1 MALERLCLRLATIM
15 IALFMIIAT
24 SPTIPTGDTPTRFL
38 SCVTRQHEVYVA
50 MSLGMIDK
58 HRWYKSS
65 CNGKPE
71 VMNFPPNAIATQAS
85 LAENVHARG
94 HAEFSGSNADFS
106 IVSAVMLLNRTGRVD
121 FSCA

>member
-1 MALERLCLRLATIM
+1 M
-15 IALFMIIAT
+15 IVLFMILAT

-38 SCVTRQHEVYVA
+38 SCVTRRHEVYVA
-50 MSLGMIDK
+50 MPLGMIDK
-58 HRWYKSS
+58 HRW
-65 CNGKPE
+65 CNGNAE

-106 IVSAVMLLNRTGRVD
+106 IVSTVMLLNRTGRVD